1 MYKILITGGAGYIG
15 CVLTNLLLNK
25 GFFVYS
31 MDNLK
36 HSKKKFFNTFKEN
49 KNFKFH
55 ECDINN
61 IKKTEKL

>member
-15 CVLTNLLLNK
+15 CVLTNLLLKK

-36 HSKKKFFNTFKEN
+36 HSKKKFFKTVKKN

-61 IKKTEKL
+61 IKKN

>member
-15 CVLTNLLLNK
+15 CVLTNLLLKK

-36 HSKKKFFNTFKEN
+36 HSKKKFFKTLKKIKILNFMNVILTILKKL
-49 KNFKFH
+49 KNF
-55 ECDINN
+55 
-61 IKKTEKL
+61 

>member
-1 MYKILITGGAGYIG
+1 MNMYKILITGGAGYIG

-36 HSKKKFFNTFKEN
+36 HSKKK
-49 KNFKFH
+49 KF
-55 ECDINN
+55 
-61 IKKTEKL
+61 

>member
-36 HSKKKFFNTFKEN
+36 HSKKNFLTHLKKIKILNFMNVILTTLKKL
-49 KNFKFH
+49 KNF
-55 ECDINN
+55 
-61 IKKTEKL
+61 